1 MSDIANKTIATQSA
15 NGIGQKTVEFRGGG
29 FAPQS
34 RRWVGAVVFFF
45 VLGFGVVCK
54 RSGFFYI
61 F

>member
-45 VLGFGVVCK
+45 VIGLVGV
-54 RSGFFYI
+54 
-61 F
+61 